1 MRHALPAATVLALLA
16 AAPAWA
22 QNQQMTQPST
32 SQNQSQAVQNQGQQP
47 PEAREVSPQAP
58 VATETKAYVRSS
70 SRDPAAARPARGRA
84 ARASNGS
91 CRR

>member
-1 MRHALPAATVLALLA
+1 MRHAFAAIAALLLLA

-58 VATETKAYVRSS
+58 VATENGVTKPQGPTSGPTS
-70 SRDPAAARPARGRA
+70 QGPTRGR
-84 ARASNGS
+84 SQ
-91 CRR
+91 